1 MIGISIRSP
10 TLITK
15 EPTSSMSNKVIWI
28 TGASSGIGE
37 ASVYKFVNE
46 GYQVILSARNE
57 EALEKVKSRSSHPE
71 NCKVLPLDLIDQ
83 TSFTEKTAEAI
94 ASFGHIDS
102 VLHNGGISQR
112 SLIKDTPIEVDRKLM
127 EVNFFGTVALTKAIL
142 PHFIQRKSGQFGVI
156 SSLVGKFGSPYRS
169 SYAAAKHALHGFFE
183 SLRLEHF
190 DEHISVTMICPG
202 FIKTDVSKNALTADG
217 TPLNEMDKAQ
227 ENGMSA
233 EDCAKEIY
241 NALKKKKEEVYIGG
255 KETMGIY
262 LKRFIPSIFTK
273 ILRKSEVR

>member
-1 MIGISIRSP
+1 
-10 TLITK
+10 
-15 EPTSSMSNKVIWI
+15 MSEKVIWI

-37 ASVYKFVNE
+37 ASVYKFVKE
-46 GYQVILSARNE
+46 GYKVILSARNKE
-57 EALEKVKSRSSHPE
+57 GLEKVKSSSSNPQ

-83 TSFTEKTAEAI
+83 ASFPEKFKEAI
-94 ASFGHIDS
+94 AAFGHVDMI
-102 VLHNGGISQR
+102 LHNGGISQR
-112 SLIKDTPIEVDRKLM
+112 SLIRETSIEVDRKLM
-127 EVNFFGTVALTKAIL
+127 EVNFFGTIALTKALL
-142 PHFIQRKSGQFGVI
+142 PHFIERKSGQFGVI

-190 DEHISVTMICPG
+190 DDNIAVTMICPG

-233 EDCAKEIY
+233 EACAIEIFK
-241 NALKKKKEEVYIGG
+241 ALKRKKEEVYIGG

-262 LKRFIPSIFTK
+262 LKRFVPTIFTK

>member
-1 MIGISIRSP
+1 MPSP
-10 TLITK
+10 MSLTK
-15 EPTSSMSNKVIWI
+15 ESKTTMSEKVIWI

-37 ASVYKFVNE
+37 ATAYKFVQE
-46 GYQVILSARNE
+46 GYKVVLSARNK
-57 EALEKVKSRSSHPE
+57 EALERVKNSSSSPQH
-71 NCKVLPLDLIDQ
+71 CKVLPLDLVDQ
-83 TSFTEKTAEAI
+83 ASFEEKTLEAI
-94 ASFGHIDS
+94 TAFGHIDII
-102 VLHNGGISQR
+102 LHNGGISQR
-112 SLIKDTPIEVDRKLM
+112 SLIRDTPIAVDRKLM
-127 EVNFFGTVALTKAIL
+127 EVNFFGTVALTKELL
-142 PHFIQRKSGQFGVI
+142 PHFIERKSGQFGVI

-190 DEHISVTMICPG
+190 EENIAVTMICPG

-233 EDCAKEIY
+233 EDCAKEIFK
-241 NALKKKKEEVYIGG
+241 ALKNKKEEVYIGG

-262 LKRFIPSIFTK
+262 LKRFVPTVFTK

>member
-1 MIGISIRSP
+1 
-10 TLITK
+10 
-15 EPTSSMSNKVIWI
+15 MSKKVIWI

-37 ASVYKFVNE
+37 ASVYKFVKE

-57 EALEKVKSRSSHPE
+57 QALEKVKSSSAHPQ
-71 NCKVLPLDLIDQ
+71 NCQVIPLDLLDQ
-83 TSFTEKTAEAI
+83 GSFEGKTKEAI
-94 ASFGHIDS
+94 AAFGHIDMM
-102 VLHNGGISQR
+102 LHNGGISQR
-112 SLIKDTPIEVDRKLM
+112 SLIRETPLAVDRKLM
-127 EVNFFGTVALTKAIL
+127 EVNFFGTVGLTKALL
-142 PHFIQRKSGQFGVI
+142 PHFIARKSGQFGVI

-190 DEHISVTMICPG
+190 DDNIAVTMICPG

-233 EDCAKEIY
+233 EQCAKEIF
-241 NALKKKKEEVYIGG
+241 NALNHKKEEVYIGG

-262 LKRFIPSIFTK
+262 LKRFVPTIFTK

>member
-1 MIGISIRSP
+1 LKP
-10 TLITK
+10 
-15 EPTSSMSNKVIWI
+15 SNKVIWI

-37 ASVYKFVNE
+37 AVAYKFVKE
-46 GYQVILSARNE
+46 GFRVILSARNQQ
-57 EALEKVKSRSSHPE
+57 ALERVKSSSVNPA

-83 TSFTEKTAEAI
+83 ASFTEKSKEAI
-94 ASFGHIDS
+94 AAFGHVDMI
-102 VLHNGGISQR
+102 LHNGGISQR
-112 SLIKDTPIEVDRKLM
+112 SLIRETPIEVDRKLM
-127 EVNFFGTVALTKAIL
+127 EVNFFGTVALTKALL
-142 PHFIQRKSGQFGVI
+142 PHFIARKSGQFGVI

-190 DEHISVTMICPG
+190 EDNIAVTMICPG

-233 EDCAKEIY
+233 EACAKEIF
-241 NALKKKKEEVYIGG
+241 NALKRKKEEVYIGG

-262 LKRFIPSIFTK
+262 LKRFVPTIFTK